1 MLNESIVDGAVLNT
15 WIDLSGNDNHAT
27 QYSDSNSIL
36 PTYDSD
42 GINGYSSIVFD
53 GIDDYMTVVE
63 DMDNDSDSF
72 SLFMVMKI
80 NPDSIED
87 GLLGKVN
94 GDDDFHSISFN
105 DSNQIEFRYGDVVV
119 SSTETF
125 SDEDVI
131 ILAYRVDAGT
141 LSININGEQLTM
153 SATSFSN
160 SMGSGNSNW
169 LLGAGYDSS
178 SITDYFQGSMG
189 EILYFSD
196 SLSTMEFSLIQYYLS
211 QKWDLGASVDS
222 DGDSVFDD
230 SDAFPLD
237 VQLSIVPTADS
248 SIDSP
253 PFSDSFRYG
262 LMHCSH
268 MARNHFQGLASI
280 RVDFLGSGHHAFQF
294 EDSIPELID
303 NQVVFT
309 DDYLDIYSIILGS
322 DLARTIVV
330 VTTPYSNNS
339 NDGAL
344 FSFNPNS
351 NILTEGNYF
360 TLNSQLFVDIME
372 VIFLIK
378 QSLGSSDK
386 NTLLLSLINLKILI

>member
-1 MLNESIVDGAVLNT
+1 FHGDFTDDNLLNESIVDGAVLNT

-105 DSNQIEFRYGDVVV
+105 DSNQIEFRYGDVVA

-153 SATSFSN
+153 SATSF
-160 SMGSGNSNW
+160 
-169 LLGAGYDSS
+169 
-178 SITDYFQGSMG
+178 
-189 EILYFSD
+189 
-196 SLSTMEFSLIQYYLS
+196 
-211 QKWDLGASVDS
+211 
-222 DGDSVFDD
+222 
-230 SDAFPLD
+230 
-237 VQLSIVPTADS
+237 
-248 SIDSP
+248 
-253 PFSDSFRYG
+253 
-262 LMHCSH
+262 
-268 MARNHFQGLASI
+268 
-280 RVDFLGSGHHAFQF
+280 
-294 EDSIPELID
+294 
-303 NQVVFT
+303 
-309 DDYLDIYSIILGS
+309 
-322 DLARTIVV
+322 
-330 VTTPYSNNS
+330 
-339 NDGAL
+339 
-344 FSFNPNS
+344 
-351 NILTEGNYF
+351 
-360 TLNSQLFVDIME
+360 
-372 VIFLIK
+372 
-378 QSLGSSDK
+378 
-386 NTLLLSLINLKILI
+386 

>member
-1 MLNESIVDGAVLNT
+1 MQLSIR
-15 WIDLSGNDNHAT
+15 
-27 QYSDSNSIL
+27 SNSIL

-72 SLFMVMKI
+72 LLFMVMKI

-105 DSNQIEFRYGDVVV
+105 DSNQIEFGYGDVVA
-119 SSTETF
+119 SSAETF

-169 LLGAGYDSS
+169 LLGAGYDCS

-189 EILYFSD
+189 EILYFRI
-196 SLSTMEFSLIQYYLS
+196 LYLL
-211 QKWDLGASVDS
+211 W
-222 DGDSVFDD
+222 
-230 SDAFPLD
+230 
-237 VQLSIVPTADS
+237 
-248 SIDSP
+248 
-253 PFSDSFRYG
+253 
-262 LMHCSH
+262 
-268 MARNHFQGLASI
+268 N
-280 RVDFLGSGHHAFQF
+280 FL
-294 EDSIPELID
+294 
-303 NQVVFT
+303 
-309 DDYLDIYSIILGS
+309 
-322 DLARTIVV
+322 
-330 VTTPYSNNS
+330 
-339 NDGAL
+339 
-344 FSFNPNS
+344 
-351 NILTEGNYF
+351 
-360 TLNSQLFVDIME
+360 
-372 VIFLIK
+372 
-378 QSLGSSDK
+378 
-386 NTLLLSLINLKILI
+386 